1 MTRRAEVR
9 EETESAIRRA
19 AREELR
25 AHGPRELSLRNVAR
39 RVGMSPAGLY
49 RYVDGRDGLLTGL
62 ITESLYELAGAVG
75 TAIAGADEIAEQVVA
90 GFMAYRDW
98 SMANPAEFNLCFG
111 EPLPGY
117 AAPEGGATTEA
128 FQAVFAPLLGVL
140 AAANGAGLV
149 VSPELPDDLAPL
161 RVVSEMMLPDSPPGL
176 VTLAFETWAR
186 VHGITALEVN
196 DHLSYLGFDTR
207 PMAEF
212 QVRRMVAHL
221 MGDTIAP

>member
-9 EETESAIRRA
+9 EETTRAIHEA
-19 AREELR
+19 ARAELR
-25 AHGPRELSLRNVAR
+25 EHGPRELSLRNVAR

-49 RYVDGRDGLLTGL
+49 RYVDGRDGMLTGL
-62 ITESLYELAGAVG
+62 IAESLYELAGAVED
-75 TAIAGADEIAEQVVA
+75 AIAAEADLAEQVVA

-98 SMANPAEFNLCFG
+98 SMVNPAEFNLCFG

-117 AAPEGGATTEA
+117 SAPEGGATTEA
-128 FQAVFAPLLGVL
+128 FRAVFAPLLGVL

-149 VSPELPDDLAPL
+149 ASPELPESLAPL
-161 RVVSEMMLPDSPPGL
+161 GVVAEMMLPESPPGL

-221 MGDTIAP
+221 MGDTIA

>member
-1 MTRRAEVR
+1 MTRRTEAR
-9 EETESAIRRA
+9 EETASDIRAA

-25 AHGPRELSLRNVAR
+25 ASGPRELSLRNVAR
-39 RVGMSPAGLY
+39 RIGMSPAGLY

-62 ITESLYELAGAVG
+62 ITESLYELAGEVSE
-75 TAIAGADEIAEQVVA
+75 AIGAEADLAEQVVA

-111 EPLPGY
+111 EPLAGY
-117 AAPEGGATTEA
+117 AAPEGGSTTEA

-140 AAANGAGLV
+140 AAASAAGLV
-149 VSPELPDDLAPL
+149 RSPELPDDLAPL
-161 RVVSEMMLPDSPPGL
+161 GMVAEVMLPGSPPGL

-221 MGDTIAP
+221 MGDTLRA

>member
-1 MTRRAEVR
+1 MTRRAEAR
-9 EETESAIRRA
+9 EETETAIGAA

-25 AHGPRELSLRNVAR
+25 SNGPRELSLRNVAR

-49 RYVDGRDGLLTGL
+49 RYVDGRDGMLTNL
-62 ITESLYELAGAVG
+62 ITESLHELAGEVSQ
-75 TAIAGADEIAEQVVA
+75 AIGAEEDLAEQVVA

-98 SMANPAEFNLCFG
+98 AVANPAEFNLCFG

-117 AAPEGGATTEA
+117 AAPEGGSTTEA
-128 FQAVFAPLLGVL
+128 FQAVFAPLLQAL
-140 AAANGAGLV
+140 ARAEAAGLV
-149 VSPELPDDLAPL
+149 TCPDLPDQLAPL
-161 RVVSEMMLPDSPPGL
+161 SVMATVMLPGSPPGL
-176 VTLAFETWAR
+176 VTLAFESWAR

-196 DHLSYLGFDTR
+196 DHLSYLGVDTR
-207 PMAEF
+207 VMADH